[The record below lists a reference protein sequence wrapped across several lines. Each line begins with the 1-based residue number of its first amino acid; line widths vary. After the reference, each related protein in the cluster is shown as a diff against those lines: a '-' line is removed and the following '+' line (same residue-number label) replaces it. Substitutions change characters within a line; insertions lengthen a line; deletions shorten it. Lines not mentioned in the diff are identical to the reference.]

1 MTGARIFRLALR
13 DSLPV
18 LMGYTTMGFVAGVLL
33 AAKGNVTLAPLW
45 GFAYIKRF
53 TFGGMI
59 NNKDYR
65 LAPEKSKVLYF
76 AAGCPEQF
84 YVKFKPAKNQKIHQM
99 LFEPLE
105 MVDKGGEQR
114 PVVELRSA
122 SARGIQLTTK
132 PIARISPNK
141 GPWWDEGEVATKGV
155 LL

>member
-1 MTGARIFRLALR
+1 M
-13 DSLPV
+13 
-18 LMGYTTMGFVAGVLL
+18 YEE
-33 AAKGNVTLAPLW
+33 PLY
-45 GFAYIKRF
+45 GISFIKRF

-122 SARGIQLTTK
+122 TARGIHCEVSLENMMACGLGACLCCVTDT
-132 PIARISPNK
+132 
-141 GPWWDEGEVATKGV
+141 DEGHRCVCKEGPVFDIATMKKWYD
-155 LL
+155 

>member
-1 MTGARIFRLALR
+1 VYE
-13 DSLPV
+13 D
-18 LMGYTTMGFVAGVLL
+18 
-33 AAKGNVTLAPLW
+33 PLW

-105 MVDKGGEQR
+105 MVDKGGEKR

-122 SARGIQLTTK
+122 TARGIQLTTK

-141 GPWWDEGEVATKGV
+141 GPWWDEGETATKAV